1 MPAFTLAMMA
11 GAQRIGVVDAVAAR
25 QRGSHQGHHLVAGV
39 RPARRNCDLFQSMV
53 SEVFQPRWAGI
64 LGTQGWSEAWLD
76 HVRGQNVAMFAPE
89 GLLPDSECR
98 SIAKS
103 CFRYWTLNYDPER
116 FNEIQTARMGK
127 RWHGDFAF
135 DFDLQAQDVRDLKAW
150 GLKQVTIG
158 AVVGALVEKS
168 DKGYQQLQKATV
180 DMRDGGM
187 LPYSWIEDSSR
198 RAYMNTG
205 YAGVGSFAEVAASI
219 YRRDYWESTN
229 TLVEVWCESRS
240 LAGVLGQV
248 CREYVVPLFPS
259 GGFASLSFLYQA
271 ATHIQ
276 ESGRAHAVILYVG
289 DYDQAGVLID
299 RAIEGRLRDFL
310 AAWDGELTFHRLAV
324 NDDQIDRMGLP
335 TRPPKGSDTRSPE
348 VTRAVEAEAIPAPA
362 MRGIVSSSLQEL
374 IPERVLTVQRLVEK
388 QEQNDIY
395 TRLLR

>member
-1 MPAFTLAMMA
+1 MDTLR
-11 GAQRIGVVDAVAAR
+11 GAIYAVAETDR
-25 QRGSHQGHHLVAGV
+25 PVSV
-39 RPARRNCDLFQSMV
+39 RHIFYRMV
-53 SEVFQPRWAGI
+53 
-64 LGTQGWSEAWLD
+64 TQ
-76 HVRGQNVAMFAPE
+76 N
-89 GLLPDSECR
+89 
-98 SIAKS
+98 
-103 CFRYWTLNYDPER
+103 
-116 FNEIQTARMGK
+116 
-127 RWHGDFAF
+127 
-135 DFDLQAQDVRDLKAW
+135 
-150 GLKQVTIG
+150 
-158 AVVGALVEKS
+158 LVEKS
-168 DKGYQQLQKATV
+168 DRGYQQLQKATV
-180 DMRDGGM
+180 DMRDGGA

-219 YRRDYWESTN
+219 YRRDYWDSTDI
-229 TLVEVWCESRS
+229 LVEVWCESRS

-259 GGFASLSFLYQA
+259 GGFASLSFLFQA
-271 ATHIQ
+271 AGHIQ
-276 ESGRAHAVILYVG
+276 ESGRSNAVILYVG

-395 TRLLR
+395 SRLLR